1 MVKRLCT
8 IGWAFTGL
16 IVAALVV
23 QQKAYLH
30 DKENAFG
37 YACLHLLGAGWLGLM
52 VSCVFA
58 ANMSACSNLMVNA
71 GALFPATSTRN
82 ISTRPPATGRCCGRP
97 ACRAGSTLAG
107 LGFALLIDQVLQA
120 FLFTETIAALIGVI
134 VVGGFLW
141 RRANRFGAAA
151 ALAAAFLVYY
161 GLNFLMTHPSP
172 GEPAKNKTDSI
183 GNALAQLQAACSHG
197 RALAVPG
204 TRKLLLVYNWMAA
217 PYGWATLAGF
227 AGLILVSLA
236 SHAED
241 PQRIER
247 FFDNMRRTTD
257 AQGLPDSQVKP
268 LAAEHGQDL
277 LLLDLPGWFTARRW
291 RGFFR
296 RYREDVLGFVLAW
309 GVVALLVFSAW
320 GLMQAGR

>member
-1 MVKRLCT
+1 M
-8 IGWAFTGL
+8 
-16 IVAALVV
+16 
-23 QQKAYLH
+23 
-30 DKENAFG
+30 
-37 YACLHLLGAGWLGLM
+37 
-52 VSCVFA
+52 
-58 ANMSACSNLMVNA
+58 
-71 GALFPATSTRN
+71 
-82 ISTRPPATGRCCGRP
+82 
-97 ACRAGSTLAG
+97 
-107 LGFALLIDQVLQA
+107 
-120 FLFTETIAALIGVI
+120 GVI

-161 GLNFLMTHPSP
+161 GLNFLMTHSSPS
-172 GEPAKNKTDSI
+172 EPAKIETDSI

-197 RALAVPG
+197 ELWQFLG

-227 AGLILVSLA
+227 AALILVSLA

-268 LAAEHGQDL
+268 LAAQHGQDL
-277 LLLDLPGWFTARRW
+277 LLLDLLGWFTAGRW

-309 GVVALLVFSAW
+309 GVVGPAGVLGLGIDADRQMSRAFESIAIAGAW
-320 GLMQAGR
+320 GYIGRKLLDAALRNGLASMLLIPVRARRK